1 MAQETTPTETEP
13 TEPAQGG
20 GEGQEPDYKA
30 LYENAL
36 KESRKWES
44 RSKAN
49 LKELDELK
57 AAAPKADPTVE
68 ERLSAL
74 ESENASLKASA
85 ARSELVD
92 SVAKATGLDRSI
104 VATLNGEDE
113 DALTEQAK
121 AVAAIAKPA
130 GGAPKVPEA
139 TKLSPANPPEGRP
152 RHRGQEGT
160 PGRHRGQH
168 RLFWKKKGWNMPDI
182 KTLAAARNVDLVNT
196 FTKSLNKLTAMLHL
210 RPHPGGRRRDPAP
223 EEDHRQ
229 ALPEAEYTEGQD
241 IPLST
246 YSFQDVKTYE
256 VELKPYRKQTT
267 LQEVKKRGYDAAVDK
282 TDAAMLSDIQ
292 RVIKKDFVAALG
304 AEGTTAAT
312 GKSLVATAANAW
324 AALSNLVED
333 YGFGDAQV
341 VYFVNPVDF
350 AKQIGESEVFSAFGI
365 ATIELGGLRHARLHR
380 NVAAGTIYATVK
392 DNVKVYVAPTDGDEL
407 FGCYTDESGYIAV
420 SHSAELK
427 SLTTDAVA
435 YVGLVRSP
443 STSTSWS
450 RAPSPRPPSKIP

>member
-1 MAQETTPTETEP
+1 
-13 TEPAQGG
+13 
-20 GEGQEPDYKA
+20 
-30 LYENAL
+30 
-36 KESRKWES
+36 
-44 RSKAN
+44 
-49 LKELDELK
+49 
-57 AAAPKADPTVE
+57 
-68 ERLSAL
+68 
-74 ESENASLKASA
+74 
-85 ARSELVD
+85 
-92 SVAKATGLDRSI
+92 
-104 VATLNGEDE
+104 
-113 DALTEQAK
+113 
-121 AVAAIAKPA
+121 
-130 GGAPKVPEA
+130 
-139 TKLSPANPPEGRP
+139 
-152 RHRGQEGT
+152 
-160 PGRHRGQH
+160 
-168 RLFWKKKGWNMPDI
+168 MPDI

-196 FTKSLNKLTAMLHL
+196 FTKSLNKLTAMLSTC
-210 RPHPGGRRRDPAP
+210 AP
-223 EEDHRQ
+223 IQAAVGETLHQKKITGKLSEE
-229 ALPEAEYTEGQD
+229 EYTEGQD

-256 VELKPYRKQTT
+256 VALKPYRKQTT

-292 RVIKKDFVAALG
+292 HGIKKDFVAALG

-365 ATIELGGLRHARLHR
+365 PYIENWAGLGTLVSTGS
-380 NVAAGTIYATVK
+380 VAAGTIYATVK

-427 SLTTDAVA
+427 SLTYDTVA
-435 YVGLVRSP
+435 YVGLVFFAEYIDFVVKG
-443 STSTSWS
+443 TIAAT
-450 RAPSPRPPSKIP
+450 A